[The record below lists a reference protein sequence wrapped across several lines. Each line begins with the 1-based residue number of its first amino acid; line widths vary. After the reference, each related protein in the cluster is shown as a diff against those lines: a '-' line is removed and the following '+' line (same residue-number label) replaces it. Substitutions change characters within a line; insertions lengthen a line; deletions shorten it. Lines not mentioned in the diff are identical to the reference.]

1 MLEIFRTSELN
12 ILIPFWIMAYFQD
25 HTDVEMVQRSCI
37 FSVNSDLIDF
47 SLSVGIACIKC
58 MHKMLHATWAF
69 EGGS

>member
-1 MLEIFRTSELN
+1 
-12 ILIPFWIMAYFQD
+12 MAYFQD

-58 MHKMLHATWAF
+58 MHKMLHATWAY